1 MSLSIFKRSFEN
13 SYQDVFLKVLVGMK
27 IANTRLQ
34 AGLKFGQSVDRAL
47 PSISSVRVRT
57 VTVGSDRT
65 VDSISD
71 TRETLSVDQKKGTTF
86 ALSDYEKI
94 QAGPLDPGT
103 WFGAKCAHLVATYV
117 DADILAQT
125 VNAAYDFDN
134 GDLTTTASTGT
145 GITLSSTT
153 VPQLVSRA
161 PAKLKRNNIN
171 GNDLVFVID
180 AYGASDLAQY
190 LLGKNIDLAGS
201 VYANGYTGSVSSAEL
216 YVSENLTG
224 EAVLS
229 MATTP
234 TDGDTVVIGG
244 VTFTFK
250 TTLGVTAGNVLI
262 GGSADVARANLT
274 ALINDPATT
283 TANGV
288 ALSAANQIIISDNLR
303 CAATNDNTANT
314 MTLVCTGSG
323 RLTLSETFTDGTDTW
338 TKNFLH
344 CYFGKKGAID
354 CVVQDM
360 VDMEMRQEPKQRT
373 TNIFADVMYGI
384 KTFTDGTK
392 QFLDVLINA

>member
-1 MSLSIFKRSFEN
+1 MSLSIFKRGFEN
-13 SYQDVFLKVLVGMK
+13 SYQDIFQKVLVGMK

-57 VTVGSDRT
+57 VTTGSDRT

-71 TRETLSVDQKKGTTF
+71 TRETLSVDTKKGTTF

-94 QAGPLDPGT
+94 QAGPLDPGM
-103 WFGAKCAHLVATYV
+103 WFGAHVAKALATYV
-117 DADILAQT
+117 DADILFQT
-125 VNAAYDFDN
+125 TLAAYDFDN
-134 GDLTTTASTGT
+134 GDLTTTASTGA

-161 PAKLKRNNIN
+161 PAKLKRNNIQ

-224 EAVLS
+224 EATLLS
-229 MATTP
+229 AGTFS
-234 TDGDTVVIGG
+234 DGDTVIIGG
-244 VTFTFK
+244 VTFTAK
-250 TTLGVTAGNVLI
+250 TTLGATPGNFLI
-262 GGSADVARANLT
+262 GANAAASITNLT
-274 ALINDPATT
+274 AFLNDPATT
-283 TANGV
+283 NSTQV
-288 ALSAANQIIISDNLR
+288 ALSAADQVTISDTLR
-303 CAATNDNTANT
+303 VTATATSAT
-314 MTLVCTGSG
+314 VMTIVCKGSG
-323 RLTLSETFTDGTDTW
+323 RLVLSETAANWSWST
-338 TKNFLH
+338 NFLH

-354 CVVQDM
+354 CVIQDM

-373 TNIFADVMYGI
+373 TNIMADVMYGI